1 MTEVNEERLD
11 AEILAYL
18 KGYGPCGGRGG
29 RGGVSARRINADIEY
44 LVTYVDVQNSIKRL
58 QKEKLITNL
67 YKRGK
72 RWYATDIL

>member
-1 MTEVNEERLD
+1 MTEVNEGRLD

-29 RGGVSARRINADIEY
+29 VSAHRINADIEY